1 MNGKSEKTSAKQIIA
16 KNVKKYR
23 KLNDMTQEQ
32 LAEAADVSNT
42 YIANIECGHTWISD
56 KTLEKIAS
64 SLHIELYQLFIED
77 IATPSHD
84 LQLDK
89 RDEIIKYLTDREN
102 EISNYIKSYFS
113 ETFEKII
120 ATSKNI

>member
-56 KTLEKIAS
+56 KTLEKIAN
-64 SLHIELYQLFIED
+64 SLHIELYQFFVPD
-77 IATPSHD
+77 
-84 LQLDK
+84 
-89 RDEIIKYLTDREN
+89 EN
-102 EISNYIKSYFS
+102 ELADSDPIKTRKKMIEYLHRRQTELDNYMKAFFL
-113 ETFEKII
+113 ETFEYIVQEKQ
-120 ATSKNI
+120 